1 MELASINPKLQS
13 LKGSNV
19 NNRFKE
25 DLLRRVQENEK
36 YNENVLEHKELF
48 DKLEIL
54 DGKIILRLLKYTGE
68 QDNDGLLLERK
79 FKAFE
84 TEGGK
89 PASKIEDWDYSM
101 KAVVIKKP
109 DNDYIDSL
117 TNPEL
122 KYRFSKLN
130 IGDTVWLP
138 MSLMNDSNAVFI
150 HERNYPVQGFEG
162 YLAVHVGALQV
173 KEVKA

>member
-1 MELASINPKLQS
+1 MQLTSIKQNDTKS
-13 LKGSNV
+13 ANIS
-19 NNRFKE
+19 RFKE
-25 DLLRRVQENEK
+25 DLLRRIKENTT
-36 YNENVLEHKELF
+36 YNESVLEHKEVF

-54 DGKIILRLLKYTGE
+54 DGKLILRLLKYTGE

-89 PASKIEDWDYSM
+89 QASKIEDWDFSM

-109 DNDYIDSL
+109 EQDYIDAL
-117 TNPEL
+117 TNTEL
-122 KYRFSKLN
+122 KYRYAKLDV
-130 IGDTVWLP
+130 GDVVWLP
-138 MSLMNDSNAVFI
+138 MTLMNDSNAVFI

-162 YLAVHVGALQV
+162 YLAVHVGSVQM
-173 KEVKA
+173 KETKVA